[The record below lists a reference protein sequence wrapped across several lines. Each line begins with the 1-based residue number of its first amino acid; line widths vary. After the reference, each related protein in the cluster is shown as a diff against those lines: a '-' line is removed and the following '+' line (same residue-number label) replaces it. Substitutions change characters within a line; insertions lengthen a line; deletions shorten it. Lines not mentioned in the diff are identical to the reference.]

1 MRMNGVQ
8 AEKNALPLNTEHK
21 EKGVCLILGGRFN

>member
-1 MRMNGVQ
+1 MRMYGVQ

-21 EKGVCLILGGRFN
+21 VRMGVFNFRWQST